1 MITTRWTFAG
11 LLTLLLAPML
21 AFALLSSHACGTVL
35 SSEFYKEQLREAEV
49 YDFLYDELLLTAV
62 EDAIE
67 SDEGLPPG
75 VDLGPDEVVASLRDA
90 LPPDWLQE
98 QVEAAIDSAGPYFLN
113 EADTFTLTVDL
124 NERADAAEAAAF
136 SLMERVDLHES
147 LFAEEVP
154 EVVATRLGKG
164 ELPLGIRITQEE
176 AVAAVE
182 RVVTPLHVGAQQTE
196 AAEALAEYLVG
207 RRDSF
212 AFTFSFTERTPVLEH
227 ELNDIFEEADL
238 EGYVRREVI
247 APALDEHVTADVVMP
262 LGVVVFR
269 DEIRAA
275 VEAAVTSE
283 WLQIETL
290 RLMDVLVPYLSGRHD
305 EFSLIVPLVERTDA
319 AIRELTITVEEKY
332 AQLLAG
338 VPMCTPAQL
347 RELSQDRAVDLCLPE
362 GFTTDDFLWALE
374 IDIESSLGDA
384 VHEMTPDEV
393 TFTERDLL
401 AETLGTDAGEMI
413 LDLRK
418 TMREGLTIDEEDL
431 REALAEQ
438 DEGLPTV
445 MDTLREGFSEGWTWT
460 EQDLREVIA
469 DPDSPDAEEALATFD
484 RARGAVGALRLLLAL
499 PLALALG
506 MVAAA
511 GFLGGRTWPARLGWA
526 GGALA
531 IAALFAIILT
541 GPLYGSFAGNLLET
555 ARSEAT
561 IGDDETARLLTDK
574 LWDTV
579 TDASDDIIGVVRIRA
594 LLLLALGVA
603 GVAGGIAL
611 ARRKPRHATPPSTAP
626 QPTPPES
633 EAAAETPTAEGEAGN
648 QEGEDVAAEGQP
660 DEAEAAT
667 PADSGPAE
675 ATEAESSEASQPDAG
690 DAAAAVDAPSD
701 ASEEAPESPQE
712 EADKPQSP

>member
-35 SSEFYKEQLREAEV
+35 SSDFYKEQLREAEV
-49 YDFLYDELLLTAV
+49 YDFLYDELLRAAV

-90 LPPDWLQE
+90 LPPVWLQE

-124 NERADAAEAAAF
+124 NERADAAEAASF

-154 EVVATRLGKG
+154 EVVAERLGRG

-196 AAEALAEYLVG
+196 AAEELAEYLVG

-227 ELNDIFEEADL
+227 ELNEIFKEADL

-247 APALDEHVTADVVMP
+247 APALDEQVTADVVMP
-262 LGVVVFR
+262 LRVVVFR

-275 VEAAVTSE
+275 IEAAITSE
-283 WLQIETL
+283 WLQIENR
-290 RLMDVLVPYLSGRHD
+290 RLVDVMVPYLSGRED
-305 EFSLIVPLVERTDA
+305 AFRLIVPLVERTDA

-362 GFTTDDFLWALE
+362 GFTTGDFLWAVH

-401 AETLGTDAGEMI
+401 AKTLGTDAGEMI

-484 RARGAVGALRLLLAL
+484 RARGAVGALRLLLVL

-506 MVAAA
+506 LVAAA

-531 IAALFAIILT
+531 VAALFAIILT

-594 LLLLALGVA
+594 LLLFALGIA

-611 ARRKPRHATPPSTAP
+611 ARRKPRPATPPSASP
-626 QPTPPES
+626 QPTPPEP
-633 EAAAETPTAEGEAGN
+633 EAAAETPTAEAEAGG
-648 QEGEDVAAEGQP
+648 QEGEAVAAEEQP
-660 DEAEAAT
+660 AEAEAAT
-667 PADSGPAE
+667 PADSEPAE

-690 DAAAAVDAPSD
+690 DDAAAVDAPSD